1 MKPASAK
8 AKGRIAC
15 KELKAALLEWAP
27 DLGEDDIRVTSS
39 GATGEDL
46 LLSPA
51 AQARYP
57 FAIEVKN
64 QEKINIWE
72 SYEQARAHAKN
83 TKRMPLLVFR
93 RNRSELM
100 VSLCLEDFLKLIM

>member
-1 MKPASAK
+1 MKPSSAK

-15 KELKAALLEWAP
+15 KEVRDLLLEWAP
-27 DLGEDDIRVTSS
+27 DLKPDDIRVTSS

-46 LLSPA
+46 MLSPA
-51 AQARYP
+51 AQAKYP

-64 QEKINIWE
+64 QERMNIWDAF
-72 SYEQARAHAKN
+72 EQAQVHAEKSGR
-83 TKRMPLLVFR
+83 TPLLAFR

-100 VSLCLEDFLKLIM
+100 VSLRLEDFLKLIL